1 MTFES
6 LDESQ
11 RQLLR
16 RPGWS
21 EGCALSASRRE
32 VLACWFGAVIWN
44 VLGIPVG
51 WVALFGDREL
61 GGILKV
67 MLPMFT
73 LVGFMLLVLA
83 LRETLRWQR
92 FRGLRLEL
100 DPLPGSLGGHSGG
113 SIDLPIQQL
122 SEGYFR
128 VLLVCVRDRLTRS
141 KDGNARR
148 QSVQWASEIVPR
160 VERSGRGIRL
170 RFTFQVPDDLPPT
183 EEPSDDCH
191 KWMIRVQGE
200 LPGADLDQ
208 AFEVP
213 VFRLDTVTEARD
225 PVLSAPS
232 AAQALELPDSVV
244 RIRRGGQSLILHYP
258 VGRAGLAGVM
268 LFVFGAVFA
277 GVGGFMFEQI
287 SGMMDGSAFGMLF
300 VAFTSVFLV
309 VFGGLGLLMMFL
321 GVYSMMNSL
330 VVEIGGG
337 RVSTRR
343 RFFFSVSRS
352 ARIDE
357 IERVEMDVSS
367 QVGDGAKAEAKVR
380 IRAFL
385 KGGKRLCLG
394 DDIPWGQPAEALA
407 AMVAEELGIPVDFVV
422 RSKPGRR

>member
-1 MTFES
+1 MA
-6 LDESQ
+6 
-11 RQLLR
+11 LR
-16 RPGWS
+16 
-21 EGCALSASRRE
+21 
-32 VLACWFGAVIWN
+32 VL
-44 VLGIPVG
+44 
-51 WVALFGDREL
+51 
-61 GGILKV
+61 
-67 MLPMFT
+67 LPMFV
-73 LVGFMLLVLA
+73 LVGFMLLFLA

-113 SIDLPIQQL
+113 SVHLPVQQL
-122 SEGYFR
+122 SEGDFR

-141 KDGNARR
+141 KDGNTRR

-160 VERSGRGIRL
+160 IERSGRGMRL
-170 RFTFQVPDDLPPT
+170 RFTFQVSDDLPPT
-183 EEPSDDCH
+183 QEPSDDYH

-213 VFRLDTVTEARD
+213 VFSLDTVTEARD
-225 PVLSAPS
+225 PVLSVAS

-244 RIRRGGQSLILHYP
+244 RIRRGGRGLILHYP
-258 VGRAGLAGVM
+258 VGRAGRAGIM

-277 GVGGFMFEQI
+277 GMGGFMFERVAD
-287 SGMMDGSAFGMLF
+287 MMDGSAFGMLF
-300 VAFTSVFLV
+300 VAFTAMFLV
-309 VFGGLGLLMMFL
+309 LFGGLGLLMMFL

-330 VVEIGGG
+330 RVEIGGG
-337 RVSTRR
+337 QVSTRR
-343 RFFFSVSRS
+343 HFFFSVSRG

-385 KGGKRLCLG
+385 KGGKRICLG
-394 DDIPWGQPAEALA
+394 DDIPWGQPAEALG
-407 AMVAEELGIPVDFVV
+407 AMVGEELGIPVDFVA
-422 RSKPGRR
+422 RSKPRRR